1 MKTNSILSVILIS
14 ILLSGC
20 SLLKL
25 QPQFAGEALP
35 KQDLN
40 KRMAVRSFYKNFSGE
55 VMQAADSIFSMSND
69 LAVKSEAIK
78 WKGAAT
84 SACVRTAF
92 QTDAEVALVETWLL
106 TRQMDEYLNS
116 RGEGF
121 FGEFQQIAT
130 ACSGKLY
137 EDIQKIAR
145 RNNHQKDFELLSE
158 FVLNYPVKND
168 FQDWQFT
175 KMDVRQQLLEHLQI
189 PDSAYTTTVGTGAE
203 VMNDFT
209 DRISVY
215 NDQIKSQLSWEK
227 DLVLLTFQ
235 DDSIAQPYL
244 ARIDSLSQMLNRLA
258 IVAQESPEMMGVIAV
273 RMREELSPIVSDL
286 NSGMRSSIEELSN
299 ERAQLQE
306 YLNTQRVLL
315 RDDMTQSGKE
325 LIQETT
331 DNLIR
336 FVRQISWL
344 IIIVVIVL
352 VAIIFGLPFML
363 GYLLAKARFKNKN
376 DNQ

>member
-1 MKTNSILSVILIS
+1 MI
-14 ILLSGC
+14 
-20 SLLKL
+20 
-25 QPQFAGEALP
+25 
-35 KQDLN
+35 
-40 KRMAVRSFYKNFSGE
+40 
-55 VMQAADSIFSMSND
+55 
-69 LAVKSEAIK
+69 
-78 WKGAAT
+78 
-84 SACVRTAF
+84 
-92 QTDAEVALVETWLL
+92 
-106 TRQMDEYLNS
+106 
-116 RGEGF
+116 
-121 FGEFQQIAT
+121 
-130 ACSGKLY
+130 
-137 EDIQKIAR
+137 
-145 RNNHQKDFELLSE
+145 
-158 FVLNYPVKND
+158 
-168 FQDWQFT
+168 
-175 KMDVRQQLLEHLQI
+175 
-189 PDSAYTTTVGTGAE
+189 
-203 VMNDFT
+203 FT

-227 DLVLLTFQ
+227 ELVLITFQ

-273 RMREELSPIVSDL
+273 RLREELSPIVSDL

-336 FVRQISWL
+336 FIRQISWL